1 LIESFLSLSSLI
13 MESTEKVSAA
23 AESASQAME
32 EISRTVEQIATGAS
46 SQANEAQQGV
56 QVMDKL
62 SEQITLVYQNYNS
75 IIDDTRK
82 ISELNNIG
90 LQSVKVLRDKSKEN
104 YETTEKI
111 FSVVEK
117 LADGIKDIGNF
128 VESIEKY
135 SGTNK
140 PAGTECSD
148 RGGKGRR
155 RGKRIC
161 SGRR

>member
-1 LIESFLSLSSLI
+1 

-104 YETTEKI
+104 YETTEKY
-111 FSVVEK
+111 FRLWKS
-117 LADGIKDIGNF
+117 LQMG
-128 VESIEKY
+128 
-135 SGTNK
+135 
-140 PAGTECSD
+140 
-148 RGGKGRR
+148 
-155 RGKRIC
+155 
-161 SGRR
+161 